1 MNISYSLGEIMSE
14 ITLDTLDLDKPTYQ
28 QLSET
33 LKNEGMSVHDWL
45 KRLIVQH
52 FQENNQQTQDLDK
65 AMRACGFGTLE
76 DKGGVTFAKDWK
88 ITDEEFI
95 NS

>member
-1 MNISYSLGEIMSE
+1 MSE
-14 ITLDTLDLDKPTYQ
+14 ITLDVLDLDKLTYQ
-28 QLSET
+28 RLSET
-33 LKNEGMSVHDWL
+33 LKNEGISIHDWL
-45 KRLIVQH
+45 KQLISQH
-52 FQENNQQTQDLDK
+52 FQEKNQQTQDLDK

-88 ITDEEFI
+88 MTDEAFI

>member
-1 MNISYSLGEIMSE
+1 MSE

-28 QLSET
+28 WLSET
-33 LKNEGMSVHDWL
+33 LKNEGISVHDWL
-45 KRLIVQH
+45 KNLIAQH
-52 FQENNQQTQDLDK
+52 FQEKNQQTHDLDK

-76 DKGGVTFAKDWK
+76 DKGGVTFARDWK
-88 ITDEEFI
+88 MTDEELI

>member
-1 MNISYSLGEIMSE
+1 MSE

-28 QLSET
+28 WLSET
-33 LKNEGMSVHDWL
+33 LKNEGVSVHDWL
-45 KRLIVQH
+45 KNLIDQH
-52 FQENNQQTQDLDK
+52 FQEKNQQTHDLDE

-76 DKGGVTFAKDWK
+76 DKGGVTFARDWK
-88 ITDEEFI
+88 MTDEELI